1 MNREES
7 IELACDLNREYE
19 SAEQLGAKI
28 KEYERKL
35 AKPADTYKEKR
46 SLFYYYKSY
55 IKVSVI
61 TTLLLLLP
69 AHIISGIA
77 EFLAQ
82 SYSNHS
88 HIAFMMPFLFLAIAI
103 VLINVAG
110 VLISKRKLKNFYLS
124 EDERIREELELRD
137 TWKHELSDLMDQFED
152 LSGKL
157 DKYNNLVP
165 DEYQTQRHMKRVED
179 LLLTNKADSFEEAIE
194 LIDKQEG
201 M

>member
-7 IELACDLNREYE
+7 IELARDLNRKYE
-19 SAEQLGAKI
+19 SAEQLSSKI
-28 KEYERKL
+28 REYKRKL

-69 AHIISGIA
+69 AHIVSGIA

-82 SYSNHS
+82 SYRNHS

-103 VLINVAG
+103 VLINAAG
-110 VLISKRKLKNFYLS
+110 VLISKRKLKAFYLS

-137 TWKHELSDLMDQFED
+137 TWKHDLSDLMDQFED

-157 DKYNNLVP
+157 DKYNDLVP

-179 LLLTNKADSFEEAIE
+179 LLLTNKADSFEEAISLLE
-194 LIDKQEG
+194 GQERT
-201 M
+201 

>member
-7 IELACDLNREYE
+7 IELARDLNRKYE
-19 SAEQLGAKI
+19 SAEQLSSKI
-28 KEYERKL
+28 REYERKL

-69 AHIISGIA
+69 AHIVSGIA

-82 SYSNHS
+82 SYRNHS
-88 HIAFMMPFLFLAIAI
+88 HIALIMPFLFLAIAI

-110 VLISKRKLKNFYLS
+110 VIVSKRKLKDFYIS

-137 TWKHELSDLMDQFED
+137 TRKHELSDLMDQFED

-157 DKYNNLVP
+157 DKYNDLVP

-179 LLLTNKADSFEEAIE
+179 LLLTNKADSFEEAISLLE
-194 LIDKQEG
+194 GQERT
-201 M
+201 

>member
-7 IELACDLNREYE
+7 IELARDLNREYE
-19 SAEQLGAKI
+19 SAEQLSAKI
-28 KEYERKL
+28 REYERKL
-35 AKPADTYKEKR
+35 VKPADTYKEKR

-69 AHIISGIA
+69 AHIVSGIA

-82 SYSNHS
+82 SYHNHS

-103 VLINVAG
+103 VLINAAG
-110 VLISKRKLKNFYLS
+110 VLISKRKLKDFYLS

-157 DKYNNLVP
+157 DKYNDLVP
-165 DEYQTQRHMKRVED
+165 DEFQTQRHMKKVED
-179 LLLTNKADSFEEAIE
+179 LLLTNKADSFEEAISLLE
-194 LIDKQEG
+194 GQERT
-201 M
+201 